1 MQDACTKCRKFGAKL
16 FLKGDRCLSAKCSFT
31 RRNYQPG
38 AHGAKKGSRRKSEY
52 GQQLLAKQKAKAEYG
67 LREREFSKIFRLASK
82 SRENTGEELL
92 RLLEMRL
99 DNIVYRL
106 GWATSRAQ
114 GRQMTSHG
122 HFKLNDKPVNVPSI
136 VLKPKDKI
144 TPVKKET
151 IKPTKVDIPQC
162 LKLDP
167 KALSA
172 EVLRQPNREEIETD
186 IDEQLIIEFYS
197 R

>member
-1 MQDACTKCRKFGAKL
+1 MQNTCEKCRKFGTKL
-16 FLKGDRCLSAKCSFT
+16 FLKGDRCLAAKCSFT
-31 RRNYQPG
+31 RRNYRPG
-38 AHGAKKGSRRKSEY
+38 AHGAKKGSPRKSEY

-67 LREREFSKIFRLASK
+67 LRERGFSKIFRLASK

-92 RLLEMRL
+92 RLLERRL

-114 GRQMTSHG
+114 ARQMTNHG
-122 HFKLNDKPVNVPSI
+122 HFRLNDKLVNIPSI

-151 IKPTKVDIPQC
+151 IKPGKVNIPKW
-162 LKLDP
+162 LKLDH
-167 KALSA
+167 KALAA